1 MTKRFTKQIVTLF
14 IFVLAFTFI
23 LGNPIDATAA
33 TKYVKVTFKSVG
45 GSAVSAKKV
54 VYHKHVPTPK
64 TPKKKGYTFAGW
76 YKDSK
81 YKTAWNFRSNYVT
94 KNMTLYA
101 KWKPI
106 TYKVSFN
113 SKGGSS
119 VAAQKVNRNGLAKTP
134 SKPARPGYSFVN
146 WYKDTKY
153 KNVWKFSSN
162 HVTSNVT
169 LYAKWKT
176 QSAKTVKFETN
187 NGTPVASQTVPY
199 NSLLKIPA
207 TTKVGCTFAG
217 WFKDSS
223 LTSAWKTS
231 SSRLTSNITLYAK
244 WTTNNYTVTFNSNG
258 GSTINNQAVAF
269 GTPITQPTAPTK
281 TGYTFAGWYSDDKLT
296 TAWNFVTLCPA
307 NNVTLYAKWTI
318 NNYKVTFNSNG
329 GTAVT
334 PLTAQFSSL
343 LSIPQAPTYTGYY
356 FFGWYKD
363 TALTTPWNFSS
374 DKIAGDTTLY
384 AKWDYTPNFCS
395 AKISSSITSLNV
407 RSKPSTSS
415 DSSILGTVL
424 KNQQVKIYPST
435 TSGWYQIDYNGKT
448 AFISGKLDSG
458 TITVNFTAYAAKV
471 IATPGPANIY
481 TTADNK
487 STVVGTLATNTV
499 LNVIP
504 VADNPLFVQ
513 VPVTVTVSG
522 SSSVV
527 KGYVLASDIKK
538 LEYDT
543 LNIHSPAP
551 AGLTADMINQAIIA
565 YENAHPEKGQSVFHD
580 KGVDFIKVATDA
592 GINPVIFTAIAM
604 HESAYGTSDLA
615 KHKLNIFS
623 LAAYDTSAMDSANT
637 YNSVID
643 AMKDG
648 ADFLNKR
655 YISNSIPGLA
665 KGIYMCGDFLGTGG
679 LDELTVDPKLSADLA
694 KDAKGALGINYYY
707 STDENWG
714 AGIASICEQILPYN
728 ENDYKD
734 KTLLTVTNPTGLY
747 NITLPTVDNNFSAL
761 GITGKNKGTPL
772 TLYTTLG
779 GTTAVTDGGATP
791 TTITLATSGTQTS
804 ANDGNFTVLNLYG
817 NAYNGWM
824 QIKTTFGGK
833 DYTGFVNFN
842 TLSNYSAKFS
852 LDNLLRDKTS
862 WAYSA
867 GVSYNSTQYVAC
879 FR

>member
-33 TKYVKVTFKSVG
+33 TKYVKVTFNAMG

-54 VYHKHVPTPK
+54 VYHKYVPTPK
-64 TPKKKGYTFAGW
+64 SPKKKGYTFAGW
-76 YKDSK
+76 YKDSS
-81 YKTAWNFRSNYVT
+81 YKAAWNFKSNYVT
-94 KNMTLYA
+94 KNTTLYA

-119 VAAQKVNRNGLAKTP
+119 VAAQNVSRNGLAKTP

-153 KNVWKFSSN
+153 KTVWKFSSN
-162 HVTSNVT
+162 HVTGNVT
-169 LYAKWKT
+169 LYAKWIT

-187 NGTPVASQTVPY
+187 SGTPIASQTVPY
-199 NSLLKIPA
+199 NSLLKIPT

-217 WFKDSS
+217 WFKDSA
-223 LTSAWKTS
+223 LTSAWNTS
-231 SSRLTSNITLYAK
+231 SSRLTSDITLYAK
-244 WTTNNYTVTFNSNG
+244 WTTNNYTVAFNSNG
-258 GSTINNQAVAF
+258 GSNVNSQIVAF
-269 GTPITQPTAPTK
+269 GNPITQPPAPTK
-281 TGYTFAGWYSDDKLT
+281 TGYTFAGWFTDDKLT

-329 GTAVT
+329 GTVVN
-334 PLTAQFSSL
+334 PLTAQYSSL
-343 LSIPQAPTYTGYY
+343 LSIPTAPTYTGYY

-363 TALTTPWNFSS
+363 SALTTPWNFGS

-395 AKISSSITSLNV
+395 AKISSSVTSLNV
-407 RSKPSTSS
+407 RTKPSTSS
-415 DSSILGTVL
+415 DSSILGTVS
-424 KNQQVKIYPST
+424 KNQQVRIYPST
-435 TSGWYQIDYNGKT
+435 TSGWYQLDYNGTT

-458 TITVNFTAYAAKV
+458 TTTVNFTAYAAKV

-487 STVVGTLATNTV
+487 SAVVGTLATNTV
-499 LNVIP
+499 VNVIP

-513 VPVTVTVSG
+513 VPVTVSG
-522 SSSVV
+522 SVV
-527 KGYVLASDIKK
+527 KGYVLTSDIKK
-538 LEYDT
+538 LDYDT
-543 LNIHSPAP
+543 LNIHSPSAV
-551 AGLTADMINQAIIA
+551 TATQINDAITA
-565 YENAHPEKGQSVFHD
+565 YETAHPEKGQSVFR
-580 KGVDFIKVATDA
+580 GMGADFIKVATDA

-615 KHKLNIFS
+615 KHKFNIFS

-637 YNSVID
+637 YSNVID

-655 YISNSIPGLA
+655 YISNSISGLA
-665 KGIYMCGDFLGTGG
+665 KGTYMCGDFLGTGG
-679 LDELTVDPKLSADLA
+679 LDGLTVDPKLTADQA
-694 KDAKGALGINYYY
+694 KDTKGASGINYYY

-761 GITGKNKGTPL
+761 VINGENKGSAL

-779 GTTAVTDGGATP
+779 GTTAVTDGNISNPTSITVATVGNA
-791 TTITLATSGTQTS
+791 TIANNGTFQ
-804 ANDGNFTVLNLYG
+804 VLDLYG

-824 QIKTTFGGK
+824 QIKTTYSGK

-852 LDNLLRDKTS
+852 LKNLLRDKTT
-862 WAYSA
+862 WVYSA
-867 GVSYNSTQYVAC
+867 GDAYDSTQYVAC